1 MIVSSY
7 RQLQWGAIHFSKYLN
22 KTALIEMLSGYYT
35 ATLYVLKQ
43 HFKPVPT
50 EQHQYEL
57 SEELKCHIS
66 SNETEM

>member
-1 MIVSSY
+1 
-7 RQLQWGAIHFSKYLN
+7 
-22 KTALIEMLSGYYT
+22 MLSGYYT

-57 SEELKCHIS
+57 SEQLKCHIS
-66 SNETEM
+66 SNETEMQSSLEQKHLKKESDGG

>member
-1 MIVSSY
+1 
-7 RQLQWGAIHFSKYLN
+7 
-22 KTALIEMLSGYYT
+22 MLSGYYT

-57 SEELKCHIS
+57 SEQLKCHIS

>member
-1 MIVSSY
+1 
-7 RQLQWGAIHFSKYLN
+7 
-22 KTALIEMLSGYYT
+22 MLSGYYT